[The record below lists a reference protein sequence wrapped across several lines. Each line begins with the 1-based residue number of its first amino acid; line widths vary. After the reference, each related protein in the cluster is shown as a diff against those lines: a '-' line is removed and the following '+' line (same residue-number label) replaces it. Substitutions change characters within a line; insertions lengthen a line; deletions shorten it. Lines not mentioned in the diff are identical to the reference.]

1 MIEKSVVE
9 EVLARSNIEG
19 VISPYVSL
27 KRAGGLLKGLCPFH
41 SEKTPS
47 FCVYPKDNSFYCFGC
62 GAGGDAI
69 TFIKRAENMDFE
81 DAVETLAK
89 RVGIT
94 VLRTERD
101 GQAGPRYDR
110 SRMLDL
116 NREAARYFHAR
127 LFDQTPGA
135 AAAREYL
142 VEKRGLSMS
151 VIKHFGLGYAPYDPR
166 GFGRHFFDLG
176 YRPDEMIAAFLLGRS
191 ERDGSLY
198 QSFRDR
204 VMFPVI
210 DVTGNVIAFGG
221 RVLDNAVPKY
231 KNSSDTPVFKKSK
244 NLYALNH
251 ARTSCAERLI
261 LCEGYMDVIAMH
273 AAGVSNA
280 VATLG
285 TAITPEQARLISR
298 YTKKVILSYDSDEAG
313 QKATTRALALLEQ
326 VGLEVQ
332 VLRIE
337 GAKDPDEYIKKF
349 GVQAFRRLIDDSH
362 TKFEF
367 NLNKVLSKRDITRPQ
382 EKIDAISELC
392 TVISEVYSSA
402 EREVYITEVAKRLEV
417 DPASIRSDVSRAI
430 SRKKKIE
437 RRTEIEH
444 LKQDAVGYGDR
455 VNPDRAKAP
464 AVARCEDAVLSFL
477 LLYPEHRA
485 AAKSP
490 EVALGEED
498 FFTDLSRRIFLYVSE
513 CSDGPHLDAT
523 EMNLRFTE
531 EEIGHITELKV
542 KRLDLTDNGRGAFL
556 ESVEA
561 LRDALRRHRSMTA
574 EGTSLSDLDNLI
586 RSLRKED
593 D

>member
-69 TFIKRAENMDFE
+69 TFVKRIENMDFE

-101 GQAGPRYDR
+101 APGTPKFDR
-110 SRMLDL
+110 GRILEL
-116 NREAARYFHAR
+116 NRAAARYFHAR
-127 LFDQTPGA
+127 LFDNTPGA

-142 VEKRGLSMS
+142 MERRGLSMS

-166 GFGRHFFDLG
+166 GFQQHFFDLG
-176 YRPDEMIAAFLLGRS
+176 YRADEMIAAFLMGKS
-191 ERDGSLY
+191 ETSGALY

-244 NLYALNH
+244 NLYAMNF

-273 AAGVSNA
+273 AAGVENA

-285 TAITPEQARLISR
+285 TAITPEQARLISH

-313 QKATTRALALLEQ
+313 QKATTRALSLLEQ
-326 VGLEVQ
+326 VGLSVQ
-332 VLRIE
+332 VLHIE
-337 GAKDPDEYIKKF
+337 GAKDPDEYIRKF
-349 GVQAFRRLIDDSH
+349 GVDSFKRLIDGSH

-367 NLNKVLSKRDITRPQ
+367 NLGKVLSKHDISQPQ
-382 EKIDAISELC
+382 EKIYAISDLC

-402 EREVYITEVAKRLEV
+402 EREVYIAEVAKRLGIE
-417 DPASIRSDVSRAI
+417 PASIRNDVNRLIAKR
-430 SRKKKIE
+430 RKNE
-437 RRTEIEH
+437 RREEIDR
-444 LKQDAVGYGDR
+444 LKQEAVGFGDR
-455 VNPDRAKAP
+455 INPDRARAP
-464 AVARCEDAVLSFL
+464 RVAGREDAVLSLL
-477 LLYPEHRA
+477 LLYPEHRKA
-485 AAKSP
+485 IADP
-490 EVALGEED
+490 DVLLTDED
-498 FFTDLSRRIFLYVSE
+498 FFTEFSRRVFRYLVE
-513 CSDGPHLDAT
+513 CCDGPALDIP

-531 EEIGHITELKV
+531 EEIGRITELKV
-542 KRLDLTDNGRGAFL
+542 MRFDLTENGREAFL
-556 ESVEA
+556 ESVAA
-561 LRDALRRHRSMTA
+561 LREAMRMHRNMT
-574 EGTSLSDLDNLI
+574 EGGTSLSDLDSLI
-586 RSLRKED
+586 RSLRKDET
-593 D
+593 